1 MESVVKMPNQTEKMN
16 PEDDI
21 YFCQKGIW
29 YKVVVTLSGEF
40 RKRLISLEDVPLKYR
55 NPTPSV

>member
-21 YFCQKGIW
+21 YLYQKGVW

>member
-1 MESVVKMPNQTEKMN
+1 MESLVKMMN

-21 YFCQKGIW
+21 YFYQKGVW

-40 RKRLISLEDVPLKYR
+40 RKRLIYLENVPLEYR

>member
-1 MESVVKMPNQTEKMN
+1 MPGQTERMN

-21 YFCQKGIW
+21 YFYQKGVW

-40 RKRLISLEDVPLKYR
+40 KKCLISLEYVPLKYR